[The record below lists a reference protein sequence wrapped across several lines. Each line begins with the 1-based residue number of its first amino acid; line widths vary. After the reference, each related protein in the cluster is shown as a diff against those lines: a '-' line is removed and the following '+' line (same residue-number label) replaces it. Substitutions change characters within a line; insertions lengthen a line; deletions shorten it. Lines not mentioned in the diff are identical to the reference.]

1 MYKRLLRSV
10 LAVAFAAAAFSV
22 AVQGDVSW
30 DSPRAVAQG
39 GVSAGELGTTDVSW
53 DSQPAGVSAGA

>member
-30 DSPRAVAQG
+30 DSHQG
-39 GVSAGELGTTDVSW
+39 VVQGSASTGDLGTDDVSW
-53 DSQPAGVSAGA
+53 DSQPAGVSTGA